1 MLMLG
6 EPMVDLDL
14 GPDYQLIERIGC
26 GAYSTVW
33 RALHLP
39 SRKEV
44 AIKKEGNLFNDLVDC
59 KRVLRE
65 LKLLRL
71 LKHANIVELL
81 DARIN
86 EEDKKFNSVSLVLEP
101 GVTDL
106 RKILKSARSLEQF
119 HVKKIVYEILLA
131 LKYMHSVGVIHRD
144 IKPANILIFED
155 ESIKLCDF
163 GLARCIAESY
173 DPNTSKQTL
182 ADPDDLTPDTP
193 QEAVPS
199 KVSTTP
205 TLVHRP
211 NFFTIQKSHEED
223 KENRKTASHRLVSS
237 RKPKLTT
244 ILTSHVVTRWYRAP
258 EVILME
264 KNYGAAI
271 DMWAVGCI
279 FAELLAM
286 LKGNSICFTDR
297 KPLFPGTSCYPLSP
311 GGERDSKNK
320 EQDQL
325 NVILKVLGTPGPDD
339 CAFIAN
345 QELAKEIQSLPQ
357 WERENFKKK
366 YPAAGKLAIE
376 LLDKLLVFN
385 PSKRLT
391 AEECLEHPYF
401 EDVRDKG
408 KESFTGNLEMINFE
422 FESEVDLN
430 KEKLRELILE
440 EIEVYKKYERKIVLK
455 DRNDKYLYYCQK

>member
-1 MLMLG
+1 MLG
-6 EPMVDLDL
+6 EPMVDSDL
-14 GPDYQLIERIGC
+14 GPDYQLVERIGC

-81 DARIN
+81 DVRVN
-86 EEDKKFNSVSLVLEP
+86 EEDEKFNSVSLVLEL
-101 GVTDL
+101 GAADL
-106 RKILKSARSLEQF
+106 RKVLKSARCLEQF
-119 HVKKIVYEILLA
+119 HVKRIVYEILLA
-131 LKYMHSVGVIHRD
+131 LKYMHSAGVIHRD

-163 GLARCIAESY
+163 GLARCIAEPY
-173 DPNTSKQTL
+173 DADTSKQTL

-199 KVSTTP
+199 KVSATP
-205 TLVHRP
+205 TFIHRP
-211 NFFTIQKSHEED
+211 KFFTIQKPHEED
-223 KENRKTASHRLVSS
+223 KENKKTASHRLAP
-237 RKPKLTT
+237 RKKSKLTT
-244 ILTSHVVTRWYRAP
+244 MLTSHVVTRWYRAP

-286 LKGNSICFTDR
+286 FKGNSVYFTDR

-311 GGERDSKNK
+311 GGERDPRNQ

-325 NVILKVLGTPGPDD
+325 SVILKVLGTPGPED
-339 CAFIAN
+339 CAFMGN
-345 QELAKEIQSLPQ
+345 QELAREIQSFPQ
-357 WERENFKKK
+357 WERESFEKK
-366 YPAAGKLAIE
+366 YPAAGELAVE

-391 AEECLEHPYF
+391 VEECLQHPYF
-401 EDVRDKG
+401 GDVRDKS
-408 KESFTGNLEMINFE
+408 KESVAGELEMIDFE
-422 FESEVDLN
+422 FESEADLN
-430 KEKLRELILE
+430 EEKLRELILE
-440 EIEVYKKYERKIVLK
+440 EIEIYKKIRDNHSFKG
-455 DRNDKYLYYCQK
+455 